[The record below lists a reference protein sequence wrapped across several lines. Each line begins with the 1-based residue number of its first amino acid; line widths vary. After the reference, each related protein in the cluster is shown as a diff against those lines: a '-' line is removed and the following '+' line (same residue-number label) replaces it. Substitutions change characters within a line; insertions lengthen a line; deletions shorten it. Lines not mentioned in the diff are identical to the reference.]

1 MKCSKCNQEIEDT
14 SAFCPFCGEPVKK
27 EENVEQE
34 NVAPDENIKQEETA
48 QEQVQEVAQE
58 PVTEVKEVEKEV
70 VKEKTNEV
78 VKENTIKEVKT
89 NEVKKEDN
97 KNNDSN
103 SQNKKRHSVITMLV
117 LGIIAIAIILVIVLV
132 FVFTTKSPEKLY
144 KDFIDSALSSLYTGE
159 ASTASSAKINSTV
172 EMSTTIDEL
181 KDSING
187 LKVNLNAQCDIPAK
201 QMVYGLS
208 IDQNT
213 DSYLAA
219 KAMLDANNN
228 TVYIGESNL
237 YDKNI
242 KLDVPEEY
250 KETLNEI
257 FDQTASAD
265 KSAQKK
271 AANKIADAINNN
283 LTEDM
288 FTKENVTVNI
298 NGKDKKVKD
307 NTLTLTVEELQTV
320 LENAAN
326 SLKLDNEFLDL
337 YANKDEVIASLDTL
351 IGSLD
356 ELSYVDGTIAVHY
369 YTSGLTNKFVG
380 VAVVIEDSSTE
391 MIFEVINTEKNV
403 YELNL
408 KATNYGTTQDVLSAK
423 VTVNKS
429 TDTEKDML
437 VSINIPDAGTIDFK
451 ILATA
456 EYNKGIE
463 LMDTANSVAYEEM
476 TQEDM
481 EKISENYQ
489 NSKLYEV
496 LSAYGIDVEDT
507 LGTGSDYTDDR
518 DVPAGITLKQGQSFV
533 QSYDDDTVI
542 FNVPNSL
549 EEEYAGLS
557 YQSFSKQHNTKS
569 TAYVDV
575 DVNWDTLEEYEESI
589 TSLSEYYTEEDGYR
603 DVKVTDREEV
613 EIGGNTYYKKVFT
626 YTYGTGSY
634 SYTSTQTYYYLPIT
648 DEYVYSVEIDDD
660 DGIVTDSEI
669 EKLLT
674 IEIVLH

>member
-14 SAFCPFCGEPVKK
+14 NAFCPFCGEPVKK

-34 NVAPDENIKQEETA
+34 TVAPEENVKPEESSQQEE
-48 QEQVQEVAQE
+48 QEKVQESVN
-58 PVTEVKEVEKEV
+58 EVKEVEKEV

-78 VKENTIKEVKT
+78 VKENTVTEVKT

-97 KNNDSN
+97 KNNSN

-117 LGIIAIAIILVIVLV
+117 LGIIAIAIILIVILAL
-132 FVFTTKSPEKLY
+132 VFTTKSPEKLY
-144 KDFIDSALSSLYTGE
+144 KDFIDSALSSLYTGD
-159 ASTASSAKINSTV
+159 ASTASSANITSTV
-172 EMSTTIDEL
+172 EMTTTIDEL
-181 KDSING
+181 KDAING
-187 LKVNLNAQCDIPAK
+187 LKVNVNAQYDIATK
-201 QMVYGLS
+201 QMVFGLNL
-208 IDQNT
+208 DQNS
-213 DSYLAA
+213 DSYIAA

-228 TVYIGESNL
+228 AIYVNESNL

-257 FDQTASAD
+257 FAQSESVN

-271 AANKIADAINNN
+271 AANKISDAINNN
-283 LTEDM
+283 LPKEK
-288 FTKENVTVNI
+288 FTKENVVVNI

-307 NTLTLTVEELQTV
+307 NTLTLTVEEFKTA

-337 YANKDEVIASLDTL
+337 YANRDEIIASLDMF
-351 IGSLD
+351 IDSLD
-356 ELSYVDGTIAVHY
+356 ELSYVDGTIAIHY

-380 VAVVIEDSSTE
+380 VAVVIDDSSTE
-391 MIFEVINTEKNV
+391 AIFELINTEKNV

-408 KATNYGTTQDVLSAK
+408 KATNYGETQDILSAK
-423 VTVNKS
+423 ITVNKS

-437 VSINIPDAGTIDFK
+437 VSVNIPDAGTIDFK

-456 EYNKGIE
+456 QYDKGIE
-463 LMDTANSVAYEEM
+463 VMDTNNSVAYEEM

-496 LSAYGIDVEDT
+496 LSAYGLNLDGS
-507 LGTGSDYTDDR
+507 LGGSDYTDDR

-569 TAYVDV
+569 TAYIDV
-575 DVNWDTLEEYEESI
+575 DVNWDTLEEYEDSI
-589 TSLSEYYTEEDGYR
+589 TSLAEYYTEEDGYR

-613 EIGGNTYYKKVFT
+613 EIAGNTYYKRVFS

-634 SYTSTQTYYYLPIT
+634 SYTSVQTYYYLPIT

-660 DGIVTDSEI
+660 DGIVTDSDI

-674 IEIVLH
+674 IDVVLH